1 MPVSDLLLK
10 LEGVGSGLREMR
22 CRCELTQATLAKE
35 MGIDKA
41 RLSRIENNLLPLS
54 LTLIDLAALAL
65 NMSSDVLLL
74 YCLKTRYPK
83 LLSTTVGRE
92 LQELLA
98 K

>member
-1 MPVSDLLLK
+1 MTVSDSFPK
-10 LEGVGSGLREMR
+10 LEGVGSGLRDLR
-22 CRCELTQATLAKE
+22 CRCEFTQAMLAKE

-54 LTLIDLAALAL
+54 LTLLDSAALAL
-65 NMSSDVLLL
+65 NMSSEVLLL
-74 YCLKTRYPK
+74 YCLRTRYPK
-83 LLSTTVGRE
+83 LLSTTVGQE